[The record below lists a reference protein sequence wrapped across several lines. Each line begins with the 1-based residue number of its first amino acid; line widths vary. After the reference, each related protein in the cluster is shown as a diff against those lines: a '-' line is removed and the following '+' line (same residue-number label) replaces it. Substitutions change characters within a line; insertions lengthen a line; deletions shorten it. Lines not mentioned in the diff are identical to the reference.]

1 MAGILGGLAPV
12 SPGARP
18 RVHNPPMNAFHSDLG
33 SEIAAVAARFV
44 VEDGMDF
51 AAAKR
56 QAGRQMGLPARTPW
70 PDNVAM
76 EAAVREYIAVF
87 CPEEQAAE
95 LQLLREL
102 ALLWMERLQD
112 FQPHLGGAV
121 WHGTAT
127 RHSDI
132 HLHLFCDDPKAAE
145 LLLINQRVDYEPG
158 TASGWRGEAVD
169 ALTLRVRSEA
179 LGQWVLVHLLLHDH
193 DDLRGALK
201 PDAQGRKPRGDA
213 RAVQALLAAD
223 AA

>member
-1 MAGILGGLAPV
+1 
-12 SPGARP
+12 
-18 RVHNPPMNAFHSDLG
+18 MNAFHSDLG

-193 DDLRGALK
+193 DDLRGALN

>member
-1 MAGILGGLAPV
+1 MD
-12 SPGARP
+12 
-18 RVHNPPMNAFHSDLG
+18 AFHSDLG

-70 PDNVAM
+70 PDNAAM

-87 CPEEQAAE
+87 CPEEQAVE

-102 ALLWMERLQD
+102 ALLWMERLQE

-158 TASGWRGEAVD
+158 IASGWRGEAVD